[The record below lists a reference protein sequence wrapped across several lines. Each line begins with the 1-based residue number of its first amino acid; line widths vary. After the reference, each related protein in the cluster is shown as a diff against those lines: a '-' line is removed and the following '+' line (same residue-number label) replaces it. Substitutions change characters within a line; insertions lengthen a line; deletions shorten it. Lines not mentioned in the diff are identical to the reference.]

1 VATFWILL
9 TWACL
14 IWYSTIT
21 VFVAIKGVADIRT
34 MLRNLAAGGRVDRAG
49 SSAES

>member
-1 VATFWILL
+1 MESFWKIL

-21 VFVAIKGVADIRT
+21 VFVAIKGVTDIKN
-34 MLRNLAAGGRVDRAG
+34 MLRNL
-49 SSAES
+49 SSGQGVKH

>member
-1 VATFWILL
+1 MESFWKVL

-21 VFVAIKGVADIRT
+21 VFVAFKGVADIKS
-34 MLRNLAAGGRVDRAG
+34 MLRNLSDGHGIKH
-49 SSAES
+49 

>member
-1 VATFWILL
+1 MEKFWIGL

-21 VFVAIKGVADIRT
+21 VFVAIKGVTDIKT
-34 MLRNLAAGGRVDRAG
+34 MLRNLSAGHGVKH
-49 SSAES
+49 

>member
-1 VATFWILL
+1 MESFWKIL

-21 VFVAIKGVADIRT
+21 VFVAFKGVTDIKN
-34 MLRNLAAGGRVDRAG
+34 MLRNL
-49 SSAES
+49 SSGQGVKH

>member
-1 VATFWILL
+1 MESFWKIL

-21 VFVAIKGVADIRT
+21 VFVAIKGVTDIKN
-34 MLRNLAAGGRVDRAG
+34 MLRNL
-49 SSAES
+49 SSGKGVSH